1 MIPSARRQTT
11 YYPLE
16 RREFMSQGNG
26 GDEEGGHSKVDN
38 YDPKTP
44 AMKSWKKKYLVEE
57 ESEIEEELEE
67 ELSPAKEASD
77 ADKQFTTFCLV
88 LITMSIG
95 GSIFS
100 MIGYYVGPE
109 SCDNDSIFEIL
120 GVFAFS
126 LSMMAGIPVNIII
139 WLLSLTNP
147 EFNSKN
153 VLLLFTVH
161 AAITLLCGIA
171 FNGYLLQDMFCNGG
185 PGFYVTASPI

>member
-1 MIPSARRQTT
+1 
-11 YYPLE
+11 
-16 RREFMSQGNG
+16 MSQGNG
-26 GDEEGGHSKVDN
+26 ENGEGGHSKGDN

-44 AMKSWKKKYLVEE
+44 AMRSWKKKYLVGEE
-57 ESEIEEELEE
+57 PEIVEELEE
-67 ELSPAKEASD
+67 EVSPAKEASD

-147 EFNSKN
+147 EFNSEK
-153 VLLLFTVH
+153 VFLLVAVH
-161 AAITLLCGIA
+161 FVITLLCGAA
-171 FNGYLLQDMFCNGG
+171 FNEYLLQDMFCNGG

>member
-1 MIPSARRQTT
+1 
-11 YYPLE
+11 
-16 RREFMSQGNG
+16 MSQGNG
-26 GDEEGGHSKVDN
+26 EDDEGSHSKVDS

-44 AMKSWKKKYLVEE
+44 AMKSWKKKYLVDEE
-57 ESEIEEELEE
+57 PEIEEEFEE
-67 ELSPAKEASD
+67 EVSPAKEASD
-77 ADKQFTTFCLV
+77 ADKQFNTFCLV

-100 MIGYYVGPE
+100 MVGYYAGPE

-126 LSMMAGIPVNIII
+126 VSMMAGIPVNIII
-139 WLLSLTNP
+139 WLLSLKNP
-147 EFNSKN
+147 EFNSEK
-153 VLLLFTVH
+153 VFLLV
-161 AAITLLCGIA
+161 AIHFVTTLLCGAA

>member
-1 MIPSARRQTT
+1 MLDT
-11 YYPLE
+11 
-16 RREFMSQGNG
+16 
-26 GDEEGGHSKVDN
+26 
-38 YDPKTP
+38 
-44 AMKSWKKKYLVEE
+44 
-57 ESEIEEELEE
+57 
-67 ELSPAKEASD
+67 
-77 ADKQFTTFCLV
+77 
-88 LITMSIG
+88 
-95 GSIFS
+95 
-100 MIGYYVGPE
+100 E

-161 AAITLLCGIA
+161 AFITLLCGIA